1 MELYKEII
9 CKELGEIIFETL
21 RLSEIDYTEIVKLK
35 SIEALQKI
43 KAVIFNDSLSDFECV
58 EEIVYIFETLG
69 SDGGTRHD
77 VG

>member
-58 EEIVYIFETLG
+58 EEIVYIFKTLG